1 MKQPAVNFD
10 FSCRTNWLLHPIFST
25 KCTPSSRPSPRFPV
39 EFFHEKPS
47 WENLFQLSWQRHK
60 VGYRSFKESEL
71 LRKLP
76 QQKMMRQTDASNFFW
91 KKRMVGL
98 LSHEIVFFIFLLV
111 SWRYVQSVVNQLFV
125 FLGNIWC
132 WKGVKSIKQI
142 MVFKKLSYYIFSSA
156 KSRVM
161 AEFSII
167 LRCKIRCPS
176 ALVPQIF

>member
-1 MKQPAVNFD
+1 M
-10 FSCRTNWLLHPIFST
+10 HPIIRAFTSGFPCWVFPREAKLRIFVSFLSSAGSAT
-25 KCTPSSRPSPRFPV
+25 KLATDPLRNLNFC
-39 EFFHEKPS
+39 
-47 WENLFQLSWQRHK
+47 EN
-60 VGYRSFKESEL
+60 
-71 LRKLP
+71 LP
-76 QQKMMRQTDASNFFW
+76 QQKNDAPNWCIIFFW

-98 LSHEIVFFIFLLV
+98 LSHEFFFIFPLV